1 MFGRRQQGASAVP
14 GPKVSSSSRKNSTH
28 FHAGSTNHQARA
40 SSPPPPLVEKKRT
53 VSVHTS
59 PLSPRRHRSASI
71 DLTVLSEDSS
81 HAHHILQ
88 SLDDSDGDARAFLEH
103 ARQGHATFHR
113 VHLPGHELG
122 FFAVMGPTH
131 LVLWNS
137 HLVHRAIAGKDSP
150 AMHLPTL
157 TTLPYPPEM
166 LPLHDGGKH
175 HVVVAATSFHNAT
188 QICALVI
195 TVDGRVC
202 FWDDISRS
210 SSHDVPVVTRLR
222 FDDPSETVRH
232 ASPAAFPVIAATSTQ
247 TLWEIKLDDDDRSS
261 LRVSK
266 LRSRQPNLWS
276 HVISRFL
283 TSSTPSPILVTQVI
297 PTSSELL
304 VLHVDSTLTR
314 SALRYS
320 TSTDEGATYEPQW
333 TFQLCGFFM
342 EYFAQHEANS
352 ILVYARCLS
361 IPLATPSHVS
371 VLVGF
376 QTGANDNN
384 GVVLYLFEFTASMA
398 DPPRYRRSTRIGA
411 VASFDGVQS
420 VPVDDQSLYV
430 VTPSVVFAI
439 SVPRL
444 PHLPLHVHA
453 MPVVSVSTGVGVLH
467 QSLLYLHM
475 STGSVRQL
483 RSFEWTNRA
492 PPPADDDNASLVPDP
507 KRYKVSP
514 TSPSDINP
522 RVWLDYS
529 QQHRSL
535 AECKMLVL
543 NQFQQFDVTTA
554 VHSHNAST
562 LSSTVKINCPPGGD
576 RLAQAVVDLGLE
588 IVDAKPA
595 TGLHWGGGVEDKAS
609 GATSSLAPHLIKY
622 QLHEKCT
629 RYRHFIRFVT
639 STGLVS
645 VLPRRARGDLN
656 DLEEKLVAATTLLA
670 YSEELSQVVESG
682 GGQLLL
688 EMMHAVLVRHR
699 GYTTDQIHAT
709 GFSVLDLFY
718 ADVSLVDQLAIEW
731 VVQGDTSHNAN
742 SNNDDSQY
750 HSNALVAMLHA
761 VERFRRG
768 QDLFEDGQH
777 GEPWTAQPSIRHAL
791 RRMLLA
797 GDRTP
802 ALLSLVPALVPF
814 MDENEKQTWTTGV
827 LVPLVASYDTSHPMT
842 RELVVDIVFA
852 FEFLQGMAVVAPAPR
867 LHAYIQAANAD
878 TVTFFFEWYAGLSQ
892 RSSTL
897 SQYAWM
903 VAVQLDQYHDVAT
916 CALAD
921 ALAAT
926 STIDAPLWQQIV
938 AGHATSIHE
947 VDVEKSMRSSVVY
960 LAMKNASSKKAQLTL
975 ELVDDL
981 VKDPALEGIS
991 IKARPLLAK
1000 TLALVVAPPRSP
1012 P

>member
-1 MFGRRQQGASAVP
+1 MFGRRQQSASAVP

-232 ASPAAFPVIAATSTQ
+232 ASPGAFPVIAATSTQ

-398 DPPRYRRSTRIGA
+398 DPPRYRRSARIGA

-430 VTPSVVFAI
+430 VTPSFVFAI

-453 MPVVSVSTGVGVLH
+453 MPVASVSTGVGVLH
-467 QSLLYLHM
+467 QSLLYM

-483 RSFEWTNRA
+483 RSFEWTHRA
-492 PPPADDDNASLVPDP
+492 PSPPAAAADDNAPDP

-514 TSPSDINP
+514 TSDINP

-535 AECKMLVL
+535 ADCKMLVL
-543 NQFQQFDVTTA
+543 NHFQQFDVTAAA
-554 VHSHNAST
+554 VHNA
-562 LSSTVKINCPPGGD
+562 STVKINCPPGGD
-576 RLAQAVVDLGLE
+576 QLAQAVVDVGLE

-595 TGLHWGGGVEDKAS
+595 TGLHWGGGGED
-609 GATSSLAPHLIKY
+609 TSSLAPHLIKY

-629 RYRHFIRFVT
+629 RYRHFIRFIT

-645 VLPRRARGDLN
+645 VLPPSARGDLN
-656 DLEEKLVAATTLLA
+656 DLEEKLVAAMTLLT
-670 YSEELSQVVESG
+670 YSEELSQAVESG

-731 VVQGDTSHNAN
+731 IVQGDTSHNAN
-742 SNNDDSQY
+742 SHNNDTQY

-768 QDLFEDGQH
+768 QDLLEDGQH

-852 FEFLQGMAVVAPAPR
+852 FEFLQGMAVLLRVRVEEALELPHPVPVESVLEAC
-867 LHAYIQAANAD
+867 LNQMTKAAAEPQD
-878 TVTFFFEWYAGLSQ
+878 VVDRSRVVHWATLGLDVVLSCDDVQTFHELK
-892 RSSTL
+892 R
-897 SQYAWM
+897 
-903 VAVQLDQYHDVAT
+903 QLWRH
-916 CALAD
+916 ALAV
-921 ALAAT
+921 
-926 STIDAPLWQQIV
+926 DAPLWKQIV
-938 AGHATSIHE
+938 ARHAASINE

-981 VKDPALEGIS
+981 VKDPTLEGIS

-1000 TLALVVAPPRSP
+1000 TLALVVAPPP